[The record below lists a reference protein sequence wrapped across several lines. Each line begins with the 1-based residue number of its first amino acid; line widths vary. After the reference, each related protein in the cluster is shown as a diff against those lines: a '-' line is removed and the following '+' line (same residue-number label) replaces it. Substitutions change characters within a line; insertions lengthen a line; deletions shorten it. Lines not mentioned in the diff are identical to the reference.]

1 MSQWSTSL
9 YCSTSEGLNVLRLE
23 PSAEAARVIEA
34 SGPQV
39 LPVPF
44 RPLSDRQLADWFT
57 AWRRAGYEFR
67 HAG

>member
-1 MSQWSTSL
+1 MSQWYASL
-9 YCSTSEGLNVLRLE
+9 YCVTNDGLNTLRPE
-23 PSAEAARVIEA
+23 PCTGEARVIEA

-39 LPVPF
+39 LPLPL

>member
-1 MSQWSTSL
+1 MSQWCASL
-9 YCSTSEGLNVLRLE
+9 YCVTRDGLNTLRPE
-23 PSAEAARVIEA
+23 PAASDARVIEA

-39 LPVPF
+39 LPLPL
-44 RPLSDRQLADWFT
+44 RPLNDRQLADWFT

>member
-1 MSQWSTSL
+1 MSQWCASL
-9 YCSTSEGLNVLRLE
+9 YCVTRDGLNVLRQE
-23 PSAEAARVIEA
+23 PCAGDARVIEA

-39 LPVPF
+39 LPVPM
-44 RPLSDRQLADWFT
+44 RPLSDRQLTDWFT